1 MSSLNRKLRRQIQRR
16 DRMST
21 KEFRDE
27 IVQTSQEVYQR
38 LAEEQRRHIVEEDS
52 KNGAKIMYLLF
63 GLILHREFGFGQ
75 KRIMKAYDAIDAEM
89 ASWSDGQEGTER
101 VFDRLIRQV
110 KDETGIDIVMD

>member
-38 LAEEQRRHIVEEDS
+38 LAEEQRRHIVE
-52 KNGAKIMYLLF
+52 GAGK
-63 GLILHREFGFGQ
+63 
-75 KRIMKAYDAIDAEM
+75 
-89 ASWSDGQEGTER
+89 
-101 VFDRLIRQV
+101 
-110 KDETGIDIVMD
+110 